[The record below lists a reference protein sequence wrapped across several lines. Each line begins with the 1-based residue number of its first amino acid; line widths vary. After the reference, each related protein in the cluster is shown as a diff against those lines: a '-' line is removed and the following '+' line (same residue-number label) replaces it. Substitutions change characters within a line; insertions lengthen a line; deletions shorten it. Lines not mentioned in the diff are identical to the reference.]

1 LCQRDGEE
9 MIKESLLSDLGKSPK
24 ERTCPDPEN
33 CQELHNETEHHYGC
47 ECGDC
52 MYEYWLLKR

>member
-1 LCQRDGEE
+1 